1 MTGTY
6 EGGDPYANTTLNDFN
21 RIGTLLADEEQALT
35 NLIQVNIENFLRKGG
50 QEPLPVLEPGDVI
63 SVPRNNLSRW
73 KTTASIIRDLSIVA
87 TTYFLYLRTTR

>member
-35 NLIQVNIENFLRKGG
+35 NLIQVNIENFLMMNFYGILMAVSMMFYVFTKKVFNRFADV
-50 QEPLPVLEPGDVI
+50 PLPEDMWSKVDFFCALC
-63 SVPRNNLSRW
+63 
-73 KTTASIIRDLSIVA
+73 
-87 TTYFLYLRTTR
+87 